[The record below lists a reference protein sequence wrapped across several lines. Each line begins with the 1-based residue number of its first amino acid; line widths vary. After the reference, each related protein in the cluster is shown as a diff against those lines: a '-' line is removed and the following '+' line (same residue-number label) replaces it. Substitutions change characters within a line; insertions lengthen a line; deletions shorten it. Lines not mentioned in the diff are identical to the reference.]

1 MRYFLISLILAAL
14 IAVGLAAQAPPPAPP
29 VDVEKIGPKVGET
42 VPDFSAPDQSGRQQT
57 LKSIMG
63 PNGAMISFNRSADW

>member
-1 MRYFLISLILAAL
+1 MRYFLAPLILAAL
-14 IAVGLAAQAPPPAPP
+14 IAVGLTAQAPPP